1 MFCKTGAQFYVH
13 KQEDKI
19 EPDVR
24 GTCLKIEIRR
34 DAFTK
39 RRKSKTVSESV
50 KGKQTFMANIFLIY
64 LLLKFL
70 STFTFY
76 NFLPAFDPLEN
87 GNFTGKL
94 IIIISSFSIL

>member
-1 MFCKTGAQFYVH
+1 MFCRTGTQFYVH

-19 EPDVR
+19 EPDVEPDVR
-24 GTCLKIEIRR
+24 STCLKIEIRR
-34 DAFTK
+34 DAFAK

-76 NFLPAFDPLEN
+76 NFFAGFRSP
-87 GNFTGKL
+87 
-94 IIIISSFSIL
+94 

>member
-1 MFCKTGAQFYVH
+1 MFCRTGAQFYVH

-24 GTCLKIEIRR
+24 GTCLKIEIREMHLQR
-34 DAFTK
+34 EK
-39 RRKSKTVSESV
+39 KSKTVSESV

-64 LLLKFL
+64 LLLNFL

-76 NFLPAFDPLEN
+76 NF
-87 GNFTGKL
+87 FTG
-94 IIIISSFSIL
+94 F